1 MINSSLLGLVNNS
14 IGENDE
20 EILSATIEEDTTTKT
35 TQKKLIKNILH
46 RKRKQEKTPS
56 NPSVRSNIYKCVIH
70 NYLLVFFGDVCLI

>member
-1 MINSSLLGLVNNS
+1 MFNGWR
-14 IGENDE
+14 
-20 EILSATIEEDTTTKT
+20 TMRKEDTTTKT